1 MELRALSLEQTK
13 EIYRPCLARDFPPD
27 ELMPWKWMERLIQ
40 EGKQVSV
47 GFYDENGMAAYA
59 VFILEGEDSPA
70 ALINYFAVQPD
81 RRGQGVGSQCL
92 ELLRQALNGKDVSLL
107 FEVESPECARDQAE
121 LAVRR
126 RRVNFYHRC
135 GAVMTRVDSVLFGVD
150 YHIMLL
156 PPAEGGAQPG
166 KSDEELAAA
175 LERLYHV
182 VVYQG
187 PEADFTFEQ
196 VCGVTLREP
205 PAPQAKQEAGKFSRE
220 LGRALTFLFRNRK
233 KFMGEKLR
241 EYEFTGAMYMI
252 LLHVHRHPGAS
263 QDSIANHMYLEK
275 CTVTRRTKKLEELGC
290 LYRETDPSDRRQ
302 NKLYLT
308 EKGESLAP
316 VIWGY
321 LTQWGEEATAGLT
334 AAEKDTLLRLLT
346 KMTGQDKR

>member
-1 MELRALSLEQTK
+1 MDLHPLTLQQTK
-13 EIYRPCLARDFPPD
+13 ELYHPCLARDFPPD
-27 ELMPWKWMERLIQ
+27 ELMPWPWMERLILQ
-40 EGKQVSV
+40 GKQASV
-47 GFYDENGMAAYA
+47 GFYDQQGLAAYA
-59 VFILEGEDSPA
+59 VFVLEGPHSPA
-70 ALINYFAVQPD
+70 VLINYFAVQPD

-92 ELLRQALNGKDVSLL
+92 RLLRQALNGTGVSLL
-107 FEVESPECARDQAE
+107 FEVESPEHARDQAE

-126 RRVNFYHRC
+126 RRVSFYQRC
-135 GAVMTRVDSVLFGVD
+135 GAVMTGVDSVLFGVD

-156 PPAEGGAQPG
+156 PPAGGPLPEQ
-166 KSDEELAAA
+166 SDEALAQA

-196 VCGVTLREP
+196 VCRVSLRA
-205 PAPQAKQEAGKFSRE
+205 PAAPEGAGGSALFSRE

-241 EYEFTGAMYMI
+241 EYDFTGAMYMI

-275 CTVTRRTKKLEELGC
+275 CTVARRTKKLEELGC

-308 EKGESLAP
+308 EKGEELAP
-316 VIWGY
+316 VIRSY
-321 LTQWGEEATAGLT
+321 LAQWGEGVAAGLT
-334 AAEKDTLLRLLT
+334 EEEKGTLLRLLT
-346 KMTGQDKR
+346 KMTGQDKH

>member
-1 MELRALSLEQTK
+1 MDLRALTLEQTK
-13 EIYRPCLARDFPPD
+13 EIYHPCLARDFPPD
-27 ELMPWKWMERLIQ
+27 ELMPWDWMERLIRQ
-40 EGKQVSV
+40 GKQISV
-47 GFYDENGMAAYA
+47 GFYDSAGLAAYA

-92 ELLRQALNGKDVSLL
+92 EMLRHALNGKATSLL
-107 FEVESPECARDQAE
+107 FEVESPESARDQAE

-126 RRVNFYHRC
+126 RRVSFYQRC
-135 GAVMTRVDSVLFGVD
+135 GAVMTGVDSVLFGVD

-156 PPAEGGAQPG
+156 PPAEGPGPDQPD
-166 KSDEELAAA
+166 KELAAA

-187 PEADFTFEQ
+187 PEVDFTFEQ
-196 VCGVTLREP
+196 VCQVSLREH
-205 PAPQAKQEAGKFSRE
+205 PASPEQGQGSAMFSRE
-220 LGRALTFLFRNRK
+220 LGRALTFLFRSRK

-241 EYEFTGAMYMI
+241 EYGFTGAMYLI

-275 CTVTRRTKKLEELGC
+275 CTVTRRTKRLEELGY
-290 LYRETDPSDRRQ
+290 LYRETDPIDRRQ

-308 EKGESLAP
+308 ERGENLAP
-316 VIWGY
+316 VIRRY
-321 LTQWGEEATAGLT
+321 LAQWGEDVAAGLT
-334 AAEKDTLLRLLT
+334 EEEKGTLLGLLT